1 MSVQRALSDRLHGF
15 EEGARWLA
23 LFGEGNV
30 NLEMRFRAAQGQAL
44 EAKANL
50 LRLRQEIPLT
60 DEELAAVNEGIRA
73 YEHLLKKLADVATP
87 AGPTPRELSQ
97 LVQLKD

>member
-1 MSVQRALSDRLHGF
+1 MAC
-15 EEGARWLA
+15 ARCS
-23 LFGEGNV
+23 FYV
-30 NLEMRFRAAQGQAL
+30 PKVSAQGQAL

-60 DEELAAVNEGIRA
+60 DEELAAVNEGIQA
-73 YEHLLKKLADVATP
+73 YEHLSNKLADVATP